1 MSRHLQNAIEHL
13 KRDLLKLSALVE
25 ERMHLVVQSVQNRDG
40 ELAQQIIDG
49 DEEIDQAEVDIEE
62 ECQKILAL
70 HQPVAHD
77 LRFIIASLKINNELE
92 RIGDLAVNIAERE
105 LFLSTRPP
113 VDIHL
118 DWVGMA
124 EKTQVMLRKSIDS
137 LVNLDAD
144 LAQSVCRSDD
154 EVDAM
159 NRQMYIQIQ
168 EAIRANPDELEQLI
182 HILSISRHLER
193 IADQATNIAEDVIY
207 LIHGKIVRHHAE
219 DFETVLAEI
228 NTP

>member
-1 MSRHLQNAIEHL
+1 MSRHLQNAIDHL

-40 ELAQQIIDG
+40 QLAQQIIDG

-144 LAQSVCRSDD
+144 LAQAVCRSDD

-207 LIHGKIVRHHAE
+207 LIHGKIIRHHAE
-219 DFETVLAEI
+219 DFEAVLAEI

>member
-40 ELAQQIIDG
+40 QLAQQIIDG

-118 DWVGMA
+118 DWMGMA
-124 EKTQVMLRKSIDS
+124 EKTQVMLRKSIDA
-137 LVNLDAD
+137 LVNLDGD
-144 LAQSVCRSDD
+144 LALAVCRSDD

-159 NRQMYIQIQ
+159 NRRMYAQIQ
-168 EAIRANPDELEQLI
+168 EAIRSNPDELEQLI

-219 DFETVLAEI
+219 AFETLLQD
-228 NTP
+228 NPR